1 MAMPNVL
8 DQVKDLLKKP
18 KEKNI
23 AVLVDGPNM
32 IRKELGVDL
41 DKVKKKLQ
49 KYGRVKVAKVF
60 LDQFASDK
68 LIEAVTNQGYEVV
81 IIPSDVDVALAIEA
95 TEFMF
100 SPHIDTIAIV
110 SRDSDYKPVLTK
122 AKEHGK
128 DTIVVGTEPD
138 FSSALKNTADLVI
151 DLKAEGGLMDRR
163 EPRDDRGQRDDR
175 RDYRGERQE
184 GRDYR
189 HEVRDNV
196 PLAHKPPEQS
206 AAVPE
211 HHAHTED
218 KPKTEYQGHHKP
230 ADEKAKTGSTDGQS
244 LEKSQ

>member
-18 KEKNI
+18 KEKNL

-32 IRKELGVDL
+32 IRKELGIDL

-49 KYGRVKVAKVF
+49 KYGKIRVAKVF

-68 LIEAVTNQGYEVV
+68 LIEAVTNQGYDVV
-81 IIPSDVDVALAIEA
+81 IIPSDVDVALAVEA
-95 TEFMF
+95 AEYMF
-100 SPHIDTIAIV
+100 SPHIDTIVIV

-138 FSSALKNTADLVI
+138 FSSALKNTADIVI

-163 EPRDDRGQRDDR
+163 EQRPPFRPNDEKR
-175 RDYRGERQE
+175 
-184 GRDYR
+184 
-189 HEVRDNV
+189 
-196 PLAHKPPEQS
+196 PLAKPPETDKHMPTENT
-206 AAVPE
+206 PE
-211 HHAHTED
+211 S
-218 KPKTEYQGHHKP
+218 PK
-230 ADEKAKTGSTDGQS
+230 
-244 LEKSQ
+244 